1 MRIYHQE
8 SPHRGQR
15 HPGRGGAKC
24 MLSRSE
30 ESDFLRLHN
39 DYLNALI
46 PQFFQW
52 LNSLEFMFDALSLI
66 GLYSD
71 WPRSPT

>member
-1 MRIYHQE
+1 
-8 SPHRGQR
+8 
-15 HPGRGGAKC
+15 

-52 LNSLEFMFDALSLI
+52 LNSFEFMFDALSLI